1 MKKRTLIV
9 SAALAAMS
17 ALGGVKDGVPHIWI
31 QHIIVP
37 DVNCN
42 GLFLPAKDGEGIK
55 KPFFMPDGSK
65 QRMKLAPASVSL
77 ESAHSAPLN
86 PGPKRRLRSVQCCR
100 EVVRKYGYDSA

>member
-1 MKKRTLIV
+1 MELEKRTLIV

-65 QRMKLAPASVSL
+65 QRMKLAPGLRVFRIRTFGSL
-77 ESAHSAPLN
+77 ESWTETEIT
-86 PGPKRRLRSVQCCR
+86 LRSVL
-100 EVVRKYGYDSA
+100 